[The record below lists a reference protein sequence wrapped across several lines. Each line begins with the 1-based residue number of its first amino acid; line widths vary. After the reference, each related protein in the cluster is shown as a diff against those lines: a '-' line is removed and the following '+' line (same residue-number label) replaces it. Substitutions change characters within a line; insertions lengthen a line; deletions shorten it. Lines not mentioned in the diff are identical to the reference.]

1 MELIKIKE
9 SNGNSVVSARELHQF
24 LEVKTDFKDW
34 IIRMLDYGF
43 EENKDFSSFLSESNG
58 GRPSKE
64 YALTIDCAK
73 EISMI
78 QRTEKGKQARQ
89 YFIEC
94 EKQLQKEKTPQTYIE
109 ALKALVQSEEQKLI
123 LTQKVENLET
133 ALDSLVE
140 WVSIIKV
147 CQFNKIKEKHFD
159 WHVLKAKSIEMGY
172 VIKKAQSNRFGYQN
186 LYHVNVFRA
195 CYPEFNYKF

>member
-1 MELIKIKE
+1 MELIKISENKT
-9 SNGNSVVSARELHQF
+9 VSARDLHEW
-24 LEVKTDFKDW
+24 LTVKTEFRHW
-34 IIRMLDYGF
+34 IERMFEYGF
-43 EENKDFSSFLSESNG
+43 TIENDYTPFFFEHPQNRQQTIDFALS
-58 GRPSKE
+58 
-64 YALTIDCAK
+64 LDCAK

-94 EKQLQKEKTPQTYIE
+94 EKQLIKEKTPQTYIQ
-109 ALKALVQSEEQKLI
+109 ALKALVEVEEQKLL

-159 WHVLKAKSIEMGY
+159 WHVLKSKSIEMGY
-172 VIKKAQSNRFGYQN
+172 VIKKAQSNRYGYQN